1 MEDWIEIIQS
11 LRKNKL
17 RTFLTGLS
25 IAWGIFILVL
35 LVGVSKGLKNGAL
48 SMFGND
54 LSNTL
59 FIRPGTTSIP
69 YKGIKPGKKLKFE
82 NRDMNLVTEQIEE
95 VEYYSSRLFLNKNQV
110 SYKNNK
116 GSYEIR
122 CVHPQ
127 HWIIENS
134 KVIEGRFVNQ
144 YDFDQKR
151 KVVIIG
157 ISVKEALFKET
168 TEVIGKYI
176 VINDI
181 PFKVVGVFTDEG
193 EEDEQRM
200 IYLPLTT
207 AQSVFSM
214 GEKIS
219 LMVVTVKDPTLE
231 RGRAM
236 VDDIIKLLSP
246 YHGFHPEDKRSLFVN
261 NRMER
266 TQNIVEMLNG
276 IQVFT
281 IVIGVLTILAGAI
294 GVMNIM
300 VISVKE
306 RTKEIG
312 LRKAIGAKPTKIIF
326 SIIKEAIFVT
336 LLFGYLGLLFGV
348 LLLELI
354 NKYTG
359 AIPIF
364 SDARVDLPIALLA
377 TGILGI
383 VGVVAGLFPAIKAAK
398 IKPVEAL
405 RDA

>member
-1 MEDWIEIIQS
+1 MEDWLEIIQS
-11 LRKNKL
+11 LRKNTL
-17 RTFLTGLS
+17 RTVLTGLS

-35 LVGVSKGLKNGAL
+35 LVGVSKGLKNGAVG
-48 SMFGND
+48 MFGND

-82 NRDMNLVTEQIEE
+82 NRDMELVTQEIKD

-116 GSYEIR
+116 GSYTIR

-144 YDFDQKR
+144 NDFDQKR
-151 KVVIIG
+151 KVAIIG
-157 ISVKEALFKET
+157 ISVKEALFGKKT
-168 TEVIGKYI
+168 NAIGKYI

-181 PFKVVGVFTDEG
+181 PFKVAGVFTDEG

-207 AQSVFSM
+207 AQAVFSL
-214 GEKIS
+214 GEDIS
-219 LMVVTVKDPTLE
+219 LMVVTVKNPTLE

-236 VDDIIKLLSP
+236 VDKIIKLLSP

-266 TQNIVEMLNG
+266 TQNIVEMLDG
-276 IQVFT
+276 IQLFT
-281 IVIGVLTILAGAI
+281 IIIGILTILAGAI

-312 LRKAIGAKPTKIIF
+312 LRKAIGARPRKIIL
-326 SIIKEAIFVT
+326 SIIKEAVFVT
-336 LLFGYLGLLFGV
+336 LLFGYLGLFFGV
-348 LLLELI
+348 LLLEII
-354 NKYTG
+354 NHFTS

-364 SDARVDLPIALLA
+364 SDARVDLPIALMATFILA
-377 TGILGI
+377 I
-383 VGVVAGLFPAIKAAK
+383 VGLVSGLFPAIKAAK